1 MRILSDG
8 AAGHYGYHD
17 AHDFEYL
24 DEQANPKM
32 NDSYVPMIWG
42 KLEFTLRRDKSFL
55 RNLHFTNDPAAGQF
69 LKTG

>member
-1 MRILSDG
+1 MLSDG

-24 DEQANPKM
+24 DEQAKPKM
-32 NDSYVPMIWG
+32 KDNSVLMLWG
-42 KLEFTLRRDKSFL
+42 KLKFTLRRDKSFL
-55 RNLHFTNDPAAGQF
+55 RNLHFKNNPAAGQF